1 MQAMTNT
8 VEQVPARDWAVWRD
22 EHDAVVLD
30 VREPMEWAMGILPGA
45 QKMAMSTIATD
56 WQKLDPATPIIVVCR
71 TGNRSSTVATALVG
85 AGFSRV
91 ANMAG
96 GMAAL
101 GLA

>member
-8 VEQVPARDWAVWRD
+8 VEQVPARDWATWRD

-30 VREPMEWAMGILPGA
+30 VREPMEWAMGVLPGVE
-45 QKMAMSTIATD
+45 KMAMSTIATD
-56 WQKLDPATPIIVVCR
+56 WQNLDPATPIIVVCR
-71 TGNRSSTVATALVG
+71 TGNRSSTVARALVG
-85 AGFSRV
+85 AGFARV
-91 ANMAG
+91 ANMSG

>member
-1 MQAMTNT
+1 MQSMANT
-8 VEQVPARDWAVWRD
+8 VEQLPARRWGEWRD

-30 VREPMEWAMGILPGA
+30 VREPMEWAQGLLPGA
-45 QKMAMSTIATD
+45 ETMALSTIATE
-56 WQKLDPATPIIVVCR
+56 WQRLDPETPVLVVCR
-71 TGNRSSTVATALVG
+71 TGSRSGTVADALIR